1 MLRNVYARTAA
12 LRCAILVAAAGAALA
27 LDVAPMQAEEVLSV
41 RLDQAKIIRM
51 PDRVATIVI
60 GNPLIADVSI
70 QHGGV
75 MVLTGKGYGTTNVVA
90 MDQKGAVVYE
100 GSVQVDGPTDKIV
113 TVYRGVERESYSCTP
128 ACQRR
133 MMIGDSP
140 TYFTS
145 NVQQTG
151 VMNTQAAASVQLS
164 SR

>member
-1 MLRNVYARTAA
+1 MLRNVYVRTAA
-12 LRCAILVAAAGAALA
+12 LRRAVVAIATGVVIVLGAH
-27 LDVAPMQAEEVLSV
+27 PIQAEEMLSV

-70 QHGGV
+70 QPGGV

-100 GSVQVDGPTDKIV
+100 GNVQVDGPNDKIV
-113 TVYRGVERESYSCTP
+113 TVYRGIERESYSCMP

-133 MMIGDSP
+133 MMIGDSAS
-140 TYFTS
+140 YFTS
-145 NVQQTG
+145 TVQQTG